1 MDAILAPERD
11 MKGSLEVGGYRM
23 VDVVSKAS
31 VLAKDNFEGNLLE
44 VYFIC
49 ICVDKKTRC
58 VFVHCIHVHESV
70 GRCDLSFCQ
79 EVFCSG
85 IGSAYC

>member
-31 VLAKDNFEGNLLE
+31 VLAKDNFEGNLQE

-49 ICVDKKTRC
+49 ICVDKKHDVC
-58 VFVHCIHVHESV
+58 LCIVFMCMN
-70 GRCDLSFCQ
+70 L
-79 EVFCSG
+79 
-85 IGSAYC
+85 

>member
-1 MDAILAPERD
+1 
-11 MKGSLEVGGYRM
+11 M

-79 EVFCSG
+79 RF
-85 IGSAYC
+85 SAQVLTVPIVRSRMEAR

>member
-1 MDAILAPERD
+1 
-11 MKGSLEVGGYRM
+11 M

-49 ICVDKKTRC
+49 ICVDKKKHDVC
-58 VFVHCIHVHESV
+58 LCIVFMCMN
-70 GRCDLSFCQ
+70 L
-79 EVFCSG
+79 
-85 IGSAYC
+85 